1 MMNAPQFFIFGVPDG
16 FNLYN
21 ATSEREAEFQLFYDN
36 MITDKKRFVI
46 HRKEE
51 SNAITYVYLR
61 YNMLSCKSRP
71 GSFLGLALEF
81 GDGYYCT
88 DIQKLL
94 KLFDE
99 IYEAVSAGTAASF
112 LTKENVSQEFQA
124 KYLVPTFA
132 DRVSSIIK
140 IEEILTRKIQSWD
153 SSCFAKVDNT
163 FLLGKGTISIKD
175 GLTFDTKS
183 EHINAALKSAGW
195 VYLSDLGTGPEPKL
209 EPEPVPQDE
218 PEPGSGSGSG
228 LGFGS
233 GTNLKHL
240 SKDELQSLKKEL
252 SQISNNLKQYENDL
266 LDGYNQAG
274 LPKNK
279 NVRPLFELKNTLVV
293 QKENLKQICEK
304 AKPHEKEP
312 ELLQLFRGDF
322 DPEKLLNRIDMM
334 LGRISILE
342 NSGGRRTPI
351 PPYALMALGA
361 IAIIVA
367 LIVLPKNCKHT
378 SSEKTDSK
386 APIEQLGQISGTG
399 ESLEY
404 GNTSDS
410 SESHIKFEKLKADY
424 EQLKSKINNS
434 KATRPAIKTLI
445 EQIDSNA
452 SAIRAMYI
460 PGGVFDASVFDQNYK
475 EMNSNMNLL
484 DKKIEAEGKKSAVSK
499 DPLAGQNFYKW
510 EVWRNDSREKSG
522 TQDGTYTISTMV
534 HFKVVAK
541 DSNGQKVKV
550 RWDWATD
557 TAVRV
562 HTKGVNSKST
572 LIDEVEFSI
581 KDQGR
586 ITLIGQDGN
595 SMTISIK
602 KRQ

>member
-1 MMNAPQFFIFGVPDG
+1 
-16 FNLYN
+16 
-21 ATSEREAEFQLFYDN
+21 

-163 FLLGKGTISIKD
+163 FLFGKGTISIKD

-218 PEPGSGSGSG
+218 PEPGFGSGSGSGSG
-228 LGFGS
+228 LGSGS

-378 SSEKTDSK
+378 SSEKTDPN
-386 APIEQLGQISGTG
+386 PIEQPGQISGTG

-404 GNTSDS
+404 EKTSDS
-410 SESHIKFEKLKADY
+410 SESHIKFEKLKGDY
-424 EQLKSKINNS
+424 EQLKKKINNS
-434 KATRPAIKTLI
+434 KATRSAIKTLI

-460 PGGVFDASVFDQNYK
+460 PGGVFDASVFDQNYN

-484 DKKIEAEGKKSAVSK
+484 DKKIKEIEAEGKKSAVPK
-499 DPLAGQNFYKW
+499 DPLAGQNFYQW
-510 EVWRNDSREKSG
+510 EVWRNGSRDKSG
-522 TQDGTYTISTMV
+522 TQDGSYTISTMV

-550 RWDWATD
+550 KWDWAPD
-557 TAVRV
+557 AAVFV
-562 HTKGVNSKST
+562 HTNGVKSRST

-581 KDQGR
+581 RDQGK

-595 SMTISIK
+595 LMTIAIK
-602 KRQ
+602 RRQ